1 MPIVP
6 TSLTN
11 IKVGYID
18 ETDGYVKDVSISAA
32 NEYEKL
38 FPGTAFIFVD
48 GDGKIKYLSIDEVNN
63 LTPDDLA
70 RKEPCEVGPQPC
82 GPPILNFVG
91 GGGIGAEANP
101 VVDVN
106 GNLIAVDIVSGG
118 FGYESPPKVEVIDH
132 CENGSGA
139 VLQAIILDGV
149 VVKVIVLDTGRGYL
163 PAAGATPQ
171 YPALIKLTDVVVTN
185 PGINYECGIDQL
197 TVTPNNGTV
206 LEYKCDPF
214 GKIKSVGVI
223 RGGNFTSLPNIT
235 LPSEQGFNARFVP
248 VFEVIRDPLVPEVAL
263 PTDIVQ
269 VFDLVGLNING
280 YIGGK
285 AYYGNVYYVDGV
297 KYAGTSSADGTNT
310 RVYDTKP
317 ESTKGTN

>member
-6 TSLTN
+6 TSPTN

-197 TVTPNNGTV
+197 TVTPNYGTV
-206 LEYKCDPF
+206 LEYKCDTF
-214 GKIKSVGVI
+214 GCLLY
-223 RGGNFTSLPNIT
+223 TSD
-235 LPSEQGFNARFVP
+235 AA
-248 VFEVIRDPLVPEVAL
+248 D
-263 PTDIVQ
+263 
-269 VFDLVGLNING
+269 DLL
-280 YIGGK
+280 
-285 AYYGNVYYVDGV
+285 
-297 KYAGTSSADGTNT
+297 
-310 RVYDTKP
+310 
-317 ESTKGTN
+317 